1 MPDTAQA
8 VRPNYAAAILIGG
21 LVAGAVDLFAA
32 TLIYQA
38 PLDVICKS
46 VAGGLLGAK
55 AAQAG
60 GTQTVLIGAACHF
73 AIMTAIAALYVLAS
87 RRLAVLVKQPLI
99 FAPLYGAAMYVV
111 MNYVV
116 VPLSAI
122 GPRPTPSLP
131 ILVEAVALHMFILAP
146 IIVFAA
152 VKFAPT
158 RD

>member
-1 MPDTAQA
+1 MSAVSVP
-8 VRPNYAAAILIGG
+8 VRPNLAAAILTGG

-32 TLIYQA
+32 SLIYHA

-46 VAGGLLGAK
+46 VAGGLLGAR

-60 GTQTVLIGAACHF
+60 GLETVLIGAACHF
-73 AIMTAIAALYVLAS
+73 AIMTAIAAIYVLAS

-99 FAPLYGAAMYVV
+99 LAPLYGAAMYIV

-122 GPRPTPSLP
+122 GPRPTPPLP
-131 ILVEAVALHMFILAP
+131 ILAQAVALHMFILAP
-146 IIVFAA
+146 IIVLAA
-152 VKFAPT
+152 RKFAPP

>member
-1 MPDTAQA
+1 MSDIA
-8 VRPNYAAAILIGG
+8 VLARPNLAAAILVGG
-21 LVAGAVDLFAA
+21 LVAGAVDLLAA
-32 TLIYQA
+32 TVLYHT
-38 PLDVICKS
+38 PLLAICKV

-60 GTQTVLIGAACHF
+60 GIETSALGAACHF
-73 AIMTAIAALYVLAS
+73 AIMTAIAAIYVLAS
-87 RRLAVLVKQPLI
+87 RRLPVLVKQPFV
-99 FAPLYGAAMYVV
+99 FAPLYGAAIYVV

-122 GPRPTPSLP
+122 GPRPTPPLAT
-131 ILVEAVALHMFILAP
+131 LVPAVALHMFILAP

-152 VKFAPT
+152 VKFAPA

>member
-1 MPDTAQA
+1 MPDRAPAQ
-8 VRPNYAAAILIGG
+8 RPNLAVAILTGG

-32 TLIYQA
+32 TLIYHA

-73 AIMTAIAALYVLAS
+73 AIMTAIAAIYVLAS
-87 RRLAVLVKQPLI
+87 RRLPMLVKQPLI
-99 FAPLYGAAMYVV
+99 FAPLYGAAMYAV

-122 GPRPTPSLP
+122 GPRPTPPLP
-131 ILVEAVALHMFILAP
+131 ILAQAVALHMFILAP

-152 VKFAPT
+152 VKFAPA